1 MKKILPIKMK
11 AKLTVITK
19 KKIRK
24 TKKDKEYFLEEF
36 GMFKWKSEL
45 KDYDYNLSKIFSS
58 NLPVLVS

>member
-1 MKKILPIKMK
+1 MK